1 MPIDYII
8 MVIEGYMKVILL
20 TTLSKFENSM
30 RNWEFDRL
38 WKMISIILSY
48 LFWFLKH
55 SKVILSNIFN
65 YSFCLI
71 FITTNR
77 TIIEKFFDL

>member
-1 MPIDYII
+1 MLIDYII

-48 LFWFLKH
+48 LFWFLSH
-55 SKVILSNIFN
+55 GKVIHSNIFN
-65 YSFCLI
+65 FSFRLI
-71 FITTNR
+71 VITIN
-77 TIIEKFFDL
+77 